1 MKYAAVRVSVPNQRL
16 DHIFHY
22 IIPEE
27 LENSVT
33 EGMRVYV
40 PFGKGNRRIEGYVTK
55 ITDTVEFD
63 TSKLK
68 CISDIAE
75 EYSVVS
81 AKKLELAAWMQKKY
95 YCTLN
100 ACMMCI
106 VPKFSNEKK
115 FACVSLN
122 EELENREEI
131 IKKIRSEKQH
141 RVLDMLQAGAIY
153 PVSHVK
159 TLLDV
164 DNAPINALVKKGILK
179 MTYMQ
184 EYRGNCLNHKSD
196 TVLPELTSEQNAAL
210 DFINE
215 RLQRKSI
222 KPILLHGVTGSGK
235 TEVYLRIIQSVLDE
249 GKEAIVLVPE
259 ISLTPQTVERF
270 VRRFGD
276 RVAVTHSRMSDGERY
291 DQWTRAR
298 RGEVSIMIGPRSAI
312 FTPFENLG
320 VVIIDEEHESSYR
333 ADGQAPK
340 YDAREVAVKLGQ
352 LYGSLTV
359 MGSATPSVNSYHLA
373 EIGQYDIVTLKNRV
387 NNTFPEVNVVDM
399 RVELLHKNLSIFSRA
414 LQKEISVNLEK
425 GKQTIVFLNRRG
437 YSTFVSCRNCG
448 YVMKCEHCNVSYTY
462 HKGINKL
469 MCHYCGAEK
478 NVPSTCPE
486 CGSEYIRYFGTGT
499 EKIQQELEKLYP
511 DARILRMDLDTT
523 RRKNSFADIL
533 NSFKNGD
540 ADILIGTQMIAKG
553 LDFPNVTLVGVVA
566 ADISLNISD
575 YNSAEKTF
583 QLLTQVS
590 GRAGRADA
598 KGRVYIQ
605 TYNPDHYSVRYA
617 SENDYEGFYKEEIGF
632 RRMLNYPPYTNV
644 FFILMSGEDE
654 EELKRTINYL
664 YDILKFYNDKRNV
677 GTLYEPV
684 PAIISKIN
692 KKYRWRIIIKCE
704 DEVKLKSYV
713 LFCVDKL
720 KSNMKTDNVSI
731 SLTINPDYTF

>member
-1 MKYAAVRVSVPNQRL
+1 
-16 DHIFHY
+16 
-22 IIPEE
+22 
-27 LENSVT
+27 
-33 EGMRVYV
+33 
-40 PFGKGNRRIEGYVTK
+40 
-55 ITDTVEFD
+55 
-63 TSKLK
+63 
-68 CISDIAE
+68 
-75 EYSVVS
+75 
-81 AKKLELAAWMQKKY
+81 
-95 YCTLN
+95 
-100 ACMMCI
+100 
-106 VPKFSNEKK
+106 
-115 FACVSLN
+115 
-122 EELENREEI
+122 
-131 IKKIRSEKQH
+131 
-141 RVLDMLQAGAIY
+141 
-153 PVSHVK
+153 
-159 TLLDV
+159 
-164 DNAPINALVKKGILK
+164 
-179 MTYMQ
+179 
-184 EYRGNCLNHKSD
+184 
-196 TVLPELTSEQNAAL
+196 
-210 DFINE
+210 
-215 RLQRKSI
+215 
-222 KPILLHGVTGSGK
+222 
-235 TEVYLRIIQSVLDE
+235 
-249 GKEAIVLVPE
+249 
-259 ISLTPQTVERF
+259 
-270 VRRFGD
+270 
-276 RVAVTHSRMSDGERY
+276 
-291 DQWTRAR
+291 
-298 RGEVSIMIGPRSAI
+298 
-312 FTPFENLG
+312 
-320 VVIIDEEHESSYR
+320 
-333 ADGQAPK
+333 
-340 YDAREVAVKLGQ
+340 
-352 LYGSLTV
+352 
-359 MGSATPSVNSYHLA
+359 
-373 EIGQYDIVTLKNRV
+373 
-387 NNTFPEVNVVDM
+387 
-399 RVELLHKNLSIFSRA
+399 
-414 LQKEISVNLEK
+414 
-425 GKQTIVFLNRRG
+425 
-437 YSTFVSCRNCG
+437 
-448 YVMKCEHCNVSYTY
+448 MKCEHCNVSYTY

-523 RRKNSFADIL
+523 RKKNSFADIL

-590 GRAGRADA
+590 GRAGRADE

-692 KKYRWRIIIKCE
+692 KKYRWRIIIKCD

-720 KSNMKTDNVSI
+720 KNNMKTDNVSI